1 MEHIKASSGLDIDD
15 TLIGMHLKDVALPI
29 HFEQKIGNANVV
41 GAWCRPKI
49 IGVERAKY
57 K

>member
-15 TLIGMHLKDVALPI
+15 TLIGMHLKDVAVPI

-49 IGVERAKY
+49 IGGKRAKY